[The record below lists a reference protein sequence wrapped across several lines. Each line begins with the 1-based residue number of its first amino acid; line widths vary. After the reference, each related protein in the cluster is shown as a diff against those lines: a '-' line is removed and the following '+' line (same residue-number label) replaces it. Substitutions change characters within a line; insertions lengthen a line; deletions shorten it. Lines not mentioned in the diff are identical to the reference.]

1 MMGEKPKIAFVVG
14 RATSGGGL
22 YGRFRPQI
30 LMLSSYF
37 EVHVVC
43 LSDWDAGP
51 LVEGIPGAITH
62 PAGSWF
68 PGRRRVP
75 GEAGSLLGRLV
86 EQEGIGSIWAAGYY
100 PARACKDARAGFK
113 VLDFIDSNRLHL
125 RSSALAAL
133 ARMDAAGTLLG
144 LARCVALRNAH
155 KNLAARFDAVAYCC
169 MRDGLASGFRGD
181 GFVVLPTLVKPARLK
196 KSRKESDVVMLG
208 DWSYWANN
216 SALDYAVDKVLP
228 LLRRKISLAIV
239 GRKAG
244 KETDDAASR
253 AGNAGHE
260 ANVSGWVDD
269 LPAALRRSR
278 LMLAPL
284 EFGGGVPT
292 KVLDGLM
299 SAIPVVTTAFVKE
312 GVDPDDRC
320 PAIIACKNAR
330 EMADAVESLLAD
342 ERLAESLGRNGRRF
356 MEIRHE
362 RAVAAHK
369 ELIARILQ
377 AQRAF

>member
-1 MMGEKPKIAFVVG
+1 MGEKPKIAFVVG

-30 LMLSSYF
+30 LLLSSYF

-43 LSDWDAGP
+43 LSDWNAGP
-51 LVEGIPGAITH
+51 LVAGVRGAIAH
-62 PAGSWF
+62 PASSWF
-68 PGRRRVP
+68 PGRRGVP
-75 GEAGSLLGRLV
+75 GEAGSMLGQLM
-86 EQEGIGSIWAAGYY
+86 EQEGIGSVWAAGYY
-100 PARACKDARAGFK
+100 AGRACRDVRAGFK

-133 ARMDAAGTLLG
+133 ARMDAAGALLG
-144 LARCVALRNAH
+144 LARCAALHNAH
-155 KNLAARFDAVAYCC
+155 KNLAGRFNAVAYCC
-169 MRDGLASGFRGD
+169 RRDGLASGFRED
-181 GFVVLPTLVKPARLK
+181 GFVILPTLVEPARLK
-196 KSRKESDVVMLG
+196 KSRKESDAVMLG
-208 DWSYWANN
+208 DWSYWANI

-244 KETDDAASR
+244 NATKDAASR
-253 AGNAGHE
+253 AGKAGHE
-260 ANVSGWVDD
+260 AIVSGWVDD

-292 KVLDGLM
+292 KVLDSLM
-299 SAIPVVTTAFVKE
+299 SVIPVVTTAFVKE
-312 GVDPDDRC
+312 GVDPDGRC
-320 PAIIACKNAR
+320 PAIIACNNAR

-342 ERLAESLGRNGRRF
+342 KRLAESLGAGGRRF

-377 AQRAF
+377 AQRAL